1 MRGHVATKPAPTVD
15 RAGTEIE
22 PLPRPPDEALP
33 VLVGD
38 IRSSRPY
45 LLMRNPATAAVR
57 RLASVSVL
65 LFLDLAGV
73 TLGVYAALVL
83 RELWVGHTIFW
94 GFLWEIETQWLP
106 FLVLVAALVFW
117 RAGLYATRE
126 LRAGFGRVLSSLAIV
141 ALLTSTFGIA
151 AGYEFT
157 SYLIFPTAVAASA
170 FVVGLF
176 RACYESVTQAL
187 LRTAGVRRRALLVG
201 EGGSVSWLHGALGS
215 TRGGIDYEFVGAVG
229 PHEAAADG
237 LPVLGGLVALPRLL
251 ARHRV
256 DELIVNDSD
265 FDEKELLEIVELA
278 HRRGVKVRIAPKT
291 TELLTQRGEY
301 VPGQGI
307 PLFELRPP
315 VLAGTDWALKRTFD
329 LAVSGVV
336 VALGLPLW
344 LAIAAAIKLSSSGPV
359 FYRDRRVGVNERE
372 FPMLKFRTMYQDASA
387 RQVDL
392 EESNEADGAL
402 FKIRND
408 PRVTPVGA
416 LLRRFS
422 IDEIPQVW
430 HVLRGQ
436 MSLVGPRPL
445 PVRDFARLEPWHRKR
460 YLVLPGL
467 TGLWQISGRSDL
479 SFDDLV
485 RLDFFYLENWS
496 IWLDIS
502 IIVKTFPAVLSR
514 RGAY

>member
-1 MRGHVATKPAPTVD
+1 
-15 RAGTEIE
+15 
-22 PLPRPPDEALP
+22 
-33 VLVGD
+33 
-38 IRSSRPY
+38 
-45 LLMRNPATAAVR
+45 
-57 RLASVSVL
+57 
-65 LFLDLAGV
+65 
-73 TLGVYAALVL
+73 
-83 RELWVGHTIFW
+83 
-94 GFLWEIETQWLP
+94 
-106 FLVLVAALVFW
+106 
-117 RAGLYATRE
+117 
-126 LRAGFGRVLSSLAIV
+126 
-141 ALLTSTFGIA
+141 
-151 AGYEFT
+151 
-157 SYLIFPTAVAASA
+157 
-170 FVVGLF
+170 
-176 RACYESVTQAL
+176 VTQAL

-201 EGGSVSWLHGALGS
+201 EGASVSWLHGALGS

-315 VLAGTDWALKRTFD
+315 VLAGADWALKRSFD

-344 LAIAAAIKLSSSGPV
+344 LAIAAAIKLTSSGPV

-372 FPMLKFRTMYQDASA
+372 FPMLKFRTMYQNASA
-387 RQVDL
+387 RQVEL